1 VKELLDVLIQ
11 ESLTD
16 MDEEALRKYRSAA
29 PAVRETK
36 GSRWYPRSLY
46 RKQGALYCMAMLEG
60 RRLLCAFGKTAFEN
74 GFGSKVVRED
84 GWYMQ
89 QTAPS
94 PAALS
99 ALWELFPF
107 TRPVS
112 LRTKRTTIGM
122 GDRLGRASPGHIH
135 AARKYNL
142 FPVLAQQSLREL
154 DFTGRSYPLVVSDAA
169 FAVLQE
175 GFEKGYGADGDHL
188 KTIDAID
195 SALETEMPMITLDL
209 TEVMRP
215 EAADWNE
222 TRIEEAFAKLE
233 GGFARRVESDYSD
246 KTFRFGSSEIRLSV
260 LEARRCAVMYG
271 PALDFSVQVNNHLK
285 EKRGEQYDLE
295 ISIDE
300 TTTPTLPSH
309 HVFIAS
315 ELARRG
321 VSVNSLAPRFVG
333 EFQKAIDYIGD
344 PAEFESQFKVHADIA
359 AANGGYKVSVHSGSD
374 KFSVYPIVGKYTQQR
389 LHLKTAGTSWLEA
402 LRVIA
407 KAHPELYRK
416 MHEKAFRYYPEA
428 LKQYHITADIEAITP
443 LTSVPDSKLEDYL
456 LDDNARQLLH
466 ISYGGLLNDQE
477 IGPAFFKA
485 LDEDEDLYYE
495 VLEKHFDKHINL
507 LGIDKLGIDK
517 ING

>member
-1 VKELLDVLIQ
+1 MKQLLDILIQ
-11 ESLTD
+11 ESAAE
-16 MDEEALRKYRSAA
+16 MDDEALRRYRSSAA
-29 PAVRETK
+29 AVRETK
-36 GSRWYPRSLY
+36 GIRWYPRSLY
-46 RKQGALYCMAMLEG
+46 RKQDAVYCMGMLEG
-60 RRLLCAFGKTAFEN
+60 RRYLFAFGKTAFEN
-74 GFGSKVVRED
+74 GFSSKVERED

-89 QTAPS
+89 QTLPS
-94 PAALS
+94 PEELP

-135 AARKYNL
+135 AARKYDL

-154 DFTGRSYPLVVSDAA
+154 DFTGRGYPQVVSDAA

-175 GFEKGYGADGDHL
+175 GFQKGYGADGDHL
-188 KTIDAID
+188 KTIEAID
-195 SALETEMPMITLDL
+195 SALKTDMPMITLDL

-222 TRIEEAFAKLE
+222 TKIEEEFDKLE
-233 GGFARRVESDYSD
+233 SGFTRRVQSSYSD
-246 KTFRFGSSEIRLSV
+246 KTFRFGESEIRLSA
-260 LEARRCAVMYG
+260 LEAKRCAVMYG
-271 PALDFSVQVNNHLK
+271 PALDFSVKVNNHLK
-285 EKRGEQYDLE
+285 EKRGEHYDLE
-295 ISIDE
+295 ISVDE

-315 ELARRG
+315 ELAKRG

-344 PAEFESQFKVHADIA
+344 LDEFEKQFKVHAEIA

-374 KFSVYPIVGKYTQQR
+374 KFSVYPVVGKYTEKR

-402 LRVIA
+402 IRVIA

-428 LKQYHITADIEAITP
+428 LKQYHITADIDAISP
-443 LTSVPDSKLEDYL
+443 LVSVPDSKLEDYL

-466 ISYGGLLNDQE
+466 ISYGGLLNDKE
-477 IGPAFFKA
+477 IGPAFFQA
-485 LDEDEDLYYE
+485 LDEEEVLYYE
-495 VLEKHFDKHINL
+495 VLEKHFDKHISL
-507 LGIDKLGIDK
+507 LGIDKIVG
-517 ING
+517 